1 MSQEDINIIKA
12 TDFIVLKNSADGT
25 VDGVIAPNGLQVGLD
40 DFTDRSLVVKTAVEI
55 QSRTAPSNT
64 DSKLYNIGGTL
75 YFNGSEIGSGGGA
88 IASGS
93 SGEFQFAN
101 ASGDLDAAKVFWD
114 SDKGKMFISGNLEVL
129 GTETVIDTLHL
140 HVEDPIIGLGT
151 GSAGEGSAGDRGLI
165 FLIGGVET
173 NPSFYWDESA
183 NEFRLARLSNVPGDT
198 TFAEPTA
205 ASGGGYQDFKL
216 KTLHAVSGAVFDSEQ
231 RSLSTIGS
239 DVFLYASGSNDK
251 KVVFGGDV
259 VISGSLSGGSP
270 LVIDGTMAMSGSH
283 FDISEYLRHVGDT
296 DTFIRFQDDD
306 INIQA
311 GGIDFIKITEDGN
324 QDKIILNEAG
334 SDVDFRIESDN
345 NESMFFVDGG
355 INKVGIGTSGPH
367 EVLDVRG
374 NISVVGIVSASNG
387 ISGSLTRLV
396 NGSSYIASGYDI
408 NVASS
413 SNGQIVVS
421 SNSINTRK
429 KCVYQLTSSHSS
441 ESQLY
446 VPSLNTELVEKDP
459 NRIDVYVNGQLMASG
474 SSKDYILGE
483 ASTSLSFYFGLEVD
497 DVITIRTY

>member
-12 TDFIVLKNSADGT
+12 TDFIV
-25 VDGVIAPNGLQVGLD
+25 QVGLD

-88 IASGS
+88 TASGS

-205 ASGGGYQDFKL
+205 A
-216 KTLHAVSGAVFDSEQ
+216 
-231 RSLSTIGS
+231 
-239 DVFLYASGSNDK
+239 N
-251 KVVFGGDV
+251 
-259 VISGSLSGGSP
+259 
-270 LVIDGTMAMSGSH
+270 
-283 FDISEYLRHVGDT
+283 
-296 DTFIRFQDDD
+296 
-306 INIQA
+306 
-311 GGIDFIKITEDGN
+311 
-324 QDKIILNEAG
+324 
-334 SDVDFRIESDN
+334 
-345 NESMFFVDGG
+345 
-355 INKVGIGTSGPH
+355 
-367 EVLDVRG
+367 
-374 NISVVGIVSASNG
+374 
-387 ISGSLTRLV
+387 
-396 NGSSYIASGYDI
+396 
-408 NVASS
+408 
-413 SNGQIVVS
+413 
-421 SNSINTRK
+421 
-429 KCVYQLTSSHSS
+429 
-441 ESQLY
+441 
-446 VPSLNTELVEKDP
+446 
-459 NRIDVYVNGQLMASG
+459 
-474 SSKDYILGE
+474 
-483 ASTSLSFYFGLEVD
+483 
-497 DVITIRTY
+497 

>member
-88 IASGS
+88 TASGS

-270 LVIDGTMAMSGSH
+270 LVIDGTMAMSGSL

-396 NGSSYIASGYDI
+396 NGSSYIASGYD
-408 NVASS
+408 
-413 SNGQIVVS
+413 
-421 SNSINTRK
+421 
-429 KCVYQLTSSHSS
+429 
-441 ESQLY
+441 
-446 VPSLNTELVEKDP
+446 SLNTELVEKDP